1 MVPIRTA
8 LSSLGMLVFMCGA
21 AAEPLPPPAGRA
33 IDYAAFTHIEDARQQ
48 LARGKFQK
56 ARAAVSAAATL
67 NPENSQHKLVLAS
80 IEDEERRRSAEEEQR
95 RQTKQRARAV
105 APILDRARTAEAQAE
120 YERAVW
126 TAENA
131 LALDPESTEAKEIL
145 ERVKAQLAANPRLAD
160 ETVDLT
166 NEPGTSDPDDTVSL
180 TKPSGMWGR
189 LADAVR
195 GWTRG

>member
-1 MVPIRTA
+1 LKQRA
-8 LSSLGMLVFMCGA
+8 DA
-21 AAEPLPPPAGRA
+21 AARA
-33 IDYAAFTHIEDARQQ
+33 ATAAKHIEDARQQ

-56 ARAAVSAAATL
+56 ARSLVSAAAAL

-80 IEDEERRRSAEEEQR
+80 IEEEERRLAAEEEQK
-95 RQTKQRARAV
+95 RQMKQRARAV
-105 APILDRARTAEAQAE
+105 APILDRARAAEAQAE
-120 YERAVW
+120 YEKAVW

-131 LALDPESTEAKEIL
+131 LALDPDSAEAKQIL
-145 ERVKAQLAANPRLAD
+145 ERVKAKLAANPRLAD

-180 TKPSGMWGR
+180 TKPSRVWGR
-189 LADAVR
+189 LAEAVR